1 MHFDLLPTDFPPEL
15 ARLAFSSGD
24 EVAWSLNNAALAVEW
39 FGQHGYAVLGTE
51 LWVVQTGGIQS
62 LPLGQ
67 DGMRG
72 VYGSTVKRQK
82 DEAWSSFVVRST
94 AQTLAY
100 LQAFNPSDI
109 AEKGQLYFN
118 VAWVSESRFNELVP
132 VELPRWVQI
141 PAGLVLGSVTLLCG
155 YASLV
160 MLFGVNEKNPILA
173 ATIGFVLLLGC
184 LWVLEKCLRLL
195 TGRKIRGGL
204 LSPRA
209 LRVVSFFFLI
219 FPVAGLFTGYYR
231 RMGVIA
237 IFQALMYV
245 LSFAGLQSLAR
256 RRGTEGGL
264 DEDSRGIAPKSWSGY
279 RKSGG

>member
-1 MHFDLLPTDFPPEL
+1 MHLDLLPPGFPPEL
-15 ARLAFSSGD
+15 ASLAFSSRD
-24 EVAWSLNNAALAVEW
+24 EVAWSLNHAVLAVEW

-62 LPLGQ
+62 LPLGH

-72 VYGSTVKRQK
+72 VYGSTVNRQK

-94 AQTLAY
+94 AETLAY

-132 VELPRWVQI
+132 AELPRWIQI
-141 PAGLVLGSVTLLCG
+141 PAGLVLGSLTLLCG

-160 MLFGVNEKNPILA
+160 LLFGVKEKNPILA
-173 ATIGFVLLLGC
+173 GVVGLVLLLGC

-195 TGRKIRGGL
+195 TGRKNRGGL
-204 LSPRA
+204 LSPAA
-209 LRVVSFFFLI
+209 LRVVSFFFLV

-231 RMGVIA
+231 RMGAVA
-237 IFQALMYV
+237 VFQALMY
-245 LSFAGLQSLAR
+245 LFSFVGLQSLAR
-256 RRGTEGGL
+256 RREADGAL
-264 DEDSRGIAPKSWSGY
+264 SDSHEIPPKS
-279 RKSGG
+279 R